1 MYDRDLDFN
10 FIDEKNNVK
19 IVSFSSSH
27 KNCSP
32 KNILNEDLKLI
43 WLSEK
48 EVPQTIIIDIS
59 NIYKKPKNN
68 QFNFFGVHLW
78 HAYQSNPKEIELS
91 FSIDNKDFILVGI
104 YELELRP
111 GTQFFKI
118 ENNFYPHNL
127 VNFLKIT
134 ITKTYGGFKT
144 YINQIFLLETLNQYG
159 NNILDDQE
167 NIDNEEI
174 EEIEDDKKYIN
185 DYYKLRNKI
194 NKNYAQDIKN
204 KQKDLEKILNSYK
217 IINKVREN
225 NFNPRVKLMKKKI
238 SINTLTSH
246 NSINTKNEIE
256 QNVNKNYL
264 INENTS
270 YPSFSISNYKSFDS
284 TNQTSGKIKNTLEKI
299 PKNSLKE
306 LLDFK
311 LKDMND
317 FIKTIGGELNYSTD
331 RIRIKNP
338 SYMKTPSI
346 FDNQQNINL
355 NNIDSNNF
363 LSYKVENIEKKV
375 NKIKNDVNDIK
386 SVVYKMNNEINEIPI
401 DSKYDYYE
409 NEFLKNKNRV
419 NINRTN
425 ISDEEPS
432 YNYNDIENYKN
443 KINNKINKNINFY
456 NDSYIQNF
464 DNKLS
469 KKLNRLSNNIENQI
483 YRNFI
488 EPSINEFNKKM
499 RNSLFEMKKQIES
512 INDINK
518 KKFKKNYN
526 NKEIS
531 SDSSSNYNY
540 KRKTSNF
547 DSSNYSL
554 KKENILQKKYE
565 KITALSNRL
574 YKKLCEKEKILND
587 KANYLKEE
595 LKNSNNINTYYSTN
609 TF

>member
-19 IVSFSSSH
+19 IISFTSCH

-32 KNILNEDLKLI
+32 KNLLKEDLKLI

-127 VNFLKIT
+127 VNYLKIT
-134 ITKTYGGFKT
+134 ITKTYGGIKT
-144 YINQIFLLETLNQYG
+144 YINQIFLLETLNQSG
-159 NNILDDQE
+159 NNNLDDYQE
-167 NIDNEEI
+167 NIDSEEI
-174 EEIEDDKKYIN
+174 EENDNKNYNN

-194 NKNYAQDIKN
+194 NKNYAQDIRN

-217 IINKVREN
+217 LINKVRDN
-225 NFNPRVKLMKKKI
+225 NFNPKIKLMKKKI
-238 SINTLTSH
+238 SINTLTSY
-246 NSINTKNEIE
+246 NSTNEIE
-256 QNVNKNYL
+256 YLNNKNINNL
-264 INENTS
+264 INQNTS
-270 YPSFSISNYKSFDS
+270 NPSFSISNYKSFDS
-284 TNQTSGKIKNTLEKI
+284 TNHTSAKIKNTLEKK
-299 PKNSLKE
+299 PKNTLKE
-306 LLDFK
+306 LLDYK
-311 LKDMND
+311 LKDMDD

-331 RIRIKNP
+331 RIRFNNP
-338 SYMKTPSI
+338 SYMNTHLI
-346 FDNQQNINL
+346 FDNNQNINFDNIENNNSL
-355 NNIDSNNF
+355 N
-363 LSYKVENIEKKV
+363 YKVENIEKKV

-386 SVVYKMNNEINEIPI
+386 SVVYKMNNEINDISN
-401 DSKYDYYE
+401 DNNYNYYK
-409 NEFLKNKNRV
+409 NDFLKSNNRQ

-425 ISDEEPS
+425 IIDDEQS
-432 YNYNDIENYKN
+432 YNYDNLENYKN
-443 KINNKINKNINFY
+443 SKIKINKNIIPY

-469 KKLNRLSNNIENQI
+469 QKLNRLSNNIENQI

-488 EPSINEFNKKM
+488 EPSIHEFNKKM
-499 RNSLFEMKKQIES
+499 KNSLFEMKKQIES
-512 INDINK
+512 INISNK
-518 KKFKKNYN
+518 KKLNKNYN
-526 NKEIS
+526 KEIT

-540 KRKTSNF
+540 KKKIS
-547 DSSNYSL
+547 DIESSNSSL

-587 KANYLKEE
+587 KANYLKAE
-595 LKNSNNINTYYSTN
+595 LKSNNNINTYYSTN
-609 TF
+609 TY

>member
-159 NNILDDQE
+159 NNILYDQE

-185 DYYKLRNKI
+185 DYYKLKNKI

>member
-48 EVPQTIIIDIS
+48 EVPQSIIIDIS

-432 YNYNDIENYKN
+432 YNNNDIENYKN

>member
-48 EVPQTIIIDIS
+48 EVPQSIIIDIS

>member
-1 MYDRDLDFN
+1 
-10 FIDEKNNVK
+10 
-19 IVSFSSSH
+19 
-27 KNCSP
+27 
-32 KNILNEDLKLI
+32 
-43 WLSEK
+43 
-48 EVPQTIIIDIS
+48 
-59 NIYKKPKNN
+59 
-68 QFNFFGVHLW
+68 
-78 HAYQSNPKEIELS
+78 
-91 FSIDNKDFILVGI
+91 
-104 YELELRP
+104 
-111 GTQFFKI
+111 
-118 ENNFYPHNL
+118 
-127 VNFLKIT
+127 
-134 ITKTYGGFKT
+134 
-144 YINQIFLLETLNQYG
+144 
-159 NNILDDQE
+159 
-167 NIDNEEI
+167 
-174 EEIEDDKKYIN
+174 
-185 DYYKLRNKI
+185 
-194 NKNYAQDIKN
+194 
-204 KQKDLEKILNSYK
+204 
-217 IINKVREN
+217 
-225 NFNPRVKLMKKKI
+225 
-238 SINTLTSH
+238 
-246 NSINTKNEIE
+246 
-256 QNVNKNYL
+256 
-264 INENTS
+264 
-270 YPSFSISNYKSFDS
+270 
-284 TNQTSGKIKNTLEKI
+284 
-299 PKNSLKE
+299 
-306 LLDFK
+306 
-311 LKDMND
+311 
-317 FIKTIGGELNYSTD
+317 
-331 RIRIKNP
+331 
-338 SYMKTPSI
+338 MKTPSI

>member
-48 EVPQTIIIDIS
+48 EVPQSIIIDIS

-609 TF
+609 TY

>member
-185 DYYKLRNKI
+185 DYNKLRNKI

>member
-1 MYDRDLDFN
+1 
-10 FIDEKNNVK
+10 
-19 IVSFSSSH
+19 
-27 KNCSP
+27 
-32 KNILNEDLKLI
+32 
-43 WLSEK
+43 
-48 EVPQTIIIDIS
+48 
-59 NIYKKPKNN
+59 
-68 QFNFFGVHLW
+68 
-78 HAYQSNPKEIELS
+78 
-91 FSIDNKDFILVGI
+91 
-104 YELELRP
+104 
-111 GTQFFKI
+111 
-118 ENNFYPHNL
+118 
-127 VNFLKIT
+127 
-134 ITKTYGGFKT
+134 
-144 YINQIFLLETLNQYG
+144 
-159 NNILDDQE
+159 
-167 NIDNEEI
+167 
-174 EEIEDDKKYIN
+174 
-185 DYYKLRNKI
+185 
-194 NKNYAQDIKN
+194 
-204 KQKDLEKILNSYK
+204 
-217 IINKVREN
+217 
-225 NFNPRVKLMKKKI
+225 MKKKI

>member
-185 DYYKLRNKI
+185 DYYKLKNKI

>member
-246 NSINTKNEIE
+246 NSIKTKNEIE

-386 SVVYKMNNEINEIPI
+386 LVVYKLNDEINEIPI
-401 DSKYDYYE
+401 DNKYNYYE
-409 NEFLKNKNRV
+409 NEFVKNKIRDI
-419 NINRTN
+419 INGTN
-425 ISDEEPS
+425 ISDEES
-432 YNYNDIENYKN
+432 VYDYDNIEKYKN
-443 KINNKINKNINFY
+443 KSKNKINKNINCF
-456 NDSYIQNF
+456 NDSYIQKF
-464 DNKLS
+464 DNKKS
-469 KKLNRLSNNIENQI
+469 QKLNIFSNNIENQI

-488 EPSINEFNKKM
+488 EPSIHEFNKKM
-499 RNSLFEMKKQIES
+499 RNNLFEMKKQIKS
-512 INDINK
+512 INNTNK
-518 KKFKKNYN
+518 KQLNKENN
-526 NKEIS
+526 NKEITS
-531 SDSSSNYNY
+531 CSSNNY
-540 KRKTSNF
+540 KSKTSNIE
-547 DSSNYSL
+547 SSNSSL
-554 KKENILQKKYE
+554 NKKNILQKKYE
-565 KITALSNRL
+565 KIIVLSNRL
-574 YKKLCEKEKILND
+574 CKKLCEKEKFLYD

-595 LKNSNNINTYYSTN
+595 LKNNDKAYTYYSN
-609 TF
+609 QYLLN